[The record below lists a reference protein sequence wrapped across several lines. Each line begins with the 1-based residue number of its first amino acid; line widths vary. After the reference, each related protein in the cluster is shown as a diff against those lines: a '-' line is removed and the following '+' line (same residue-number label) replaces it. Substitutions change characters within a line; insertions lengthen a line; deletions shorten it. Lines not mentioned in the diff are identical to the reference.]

1 MRITLPVLVLLLAAC
16 GGQSRYE
23 YEDRDRWA
31 DYEPGQKYYDSS
43 YVPPNRRTADALV
56 DQAARAQQQGRPD
69 QARVDYQQAFLR
81 DRWHTEANTRYQDL
95 MLDNDLQTLVWQ
107 EYLDL
112 WIANP
117 TRGDALWYHL
127 RPMFLER
134 IASAP
139 PARGKPLADE
149 DVLALAAVQ
158 AGVLEAANDAAAL
171 AQVRTALDKHD
182 WIELHRMLIAL
193 WPEEELDALVDTYAE
208 RAEDDPSNGNNL
220 ALHALA
226 IARADAHKAVEILR
240 DGYVLGLPGY
250 WLYYT
255 FGEICAD
262 LGRIT
267 GADTRE
273 TRRQSAGWHRC
284 AEGLYTYAARADRDD
299 LSAELQGVRESLS
312 ELAKTGLDAQP

>member
-1 MRITLPVLVLLLAAC
+1 
-16 GGQSRYE
+16 
-23 YEDRDRWA
+23 
-31 DYEPGQKYYDSS
+31 
-43 YVPPNRRTADALV
+43 
-56 DQAARAQQQGRPD
+56 
-69 QARVDYQQAFLR
+69 
-81 DRWHTEANTRYQDL
+81 
-95 MLDNDLQTLVWQ
+95 
-107 EYLDL
+107 
-112 WIANP
+112 
-117 TRGDALWYHL
+117 
-127 RPMFLER
+127 MFLER